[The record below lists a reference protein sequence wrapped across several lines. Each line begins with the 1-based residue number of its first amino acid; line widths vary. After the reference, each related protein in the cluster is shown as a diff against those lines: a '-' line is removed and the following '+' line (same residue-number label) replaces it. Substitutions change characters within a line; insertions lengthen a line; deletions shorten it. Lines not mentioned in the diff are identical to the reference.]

1 MATNTKNFKFKK
13 PDESD
18 FYDVQDQN
26 GNWDMADEELE
37 KLNAPT
43 FEDYSGGALLPEA
56 SSAIDGIK
64 SGFSLPTLLSNIKA
78 AFKGACLLGHIVNN
92 CVTNRSD
99 LPLSQGKV
107 LMDMLTKLNGDF
119 GTFYWSGTGNIEILS
134 DKINNWVQD
143 ETNFITLPAGRYIL
157 GYKAHVQAD
166 SSVYI
171 DTSIDTHDSDLPLYE
186 KTMNMPVS
194 CRDNV
199 VFRSVNNVMIYA
211 FTEKTSLYFNAYASA
226 SLNVKFKIW
235 ATRIK

>member
-1 MATNTKNFKFKK
+1 M
-13 PDESD
+13 
-18 FYDVQDQN
+18 
-26 GNWDMADEELE
+26 
-37 KLNAPT
+37 
-43 FEDYSGGALLPEA
+43 
-56 SSAIDGIK
+56 
-64 SGFSLPTLLSNIKA
+64 
-78 AFKGACLLGHIVNN
+78 
-92 CVTNRSD
+92 
-99 LPLSQGKV
+99 
-107 LMDMLTKLNGDF
+107 DF

-194 CRDNV
+194 CRDSV